1 MELTYTNQGD
11 YRLPNLIAPEEPE
24 VHLGKY
30 ALLRRSYLKN
40 HRRILFTNLLTSG
53 KLNAHL
59 MEIEEA
65 AQNRMEQI
73 VKAMVAQE
81 GVTEEL
87 KASDQMEWVRRMN
100 AIRDSAEEVIRK
112 ADKQRASYYNYYAT
126 ATWGAVEN
134 YDLCV
139 DTGAV
144 GVDGAVETIIHFV
157 ELQEKFRREKK

>member
-73 VKAMVAQE
+73 VKGMAAQD

-87 KASDQMEWVRRMN
+87 KALDQMEWVHRMN
-100 AIRDSAEEVIRK
+100 AIRDSAEEIIFRELI
-112 ADKQRASYYNYYAT
+112 YN
-126 ATWGAVEN
+126 
-134 YDLCV
+134 
-139 DTGAV
+139 
-144 GVDGAVETIIHFV
+144 
-157 ELQEKFRREKK
+157 

>member
-11 YRLPNLIAPEEPE
+11 YRLPNLSVPEEPE

-30 ALLRRSYLKN
+30 ALLRRSYLKE

-53 KLNAHL
+53 KLTEHL

-87 KASDQMEWVRRMN
+87 KALDQMEWVRRMN
-100 AIRDSAEEVIRK
+100 AIRDSAEEVIR
-112 ADKQRASYYNYYAT
+112 RELIYN
-126 ATWGAVEN
+126 
-134 YDLCV
+134 
-139 DTGAV
+139 
-144 GVDGAVETIIHFV
+144 
-157 ELQEKFRREKK
+157 

>member
-11 YRLPNLIAPEEPE
+11 YRLPNLSVPEEPE

-53 KLNAHL
+53 KLKAHL
-59 MEIEEA
+59 LEIEEA
-65 AQNRMEQI
+65 AQTRMEQI
-73 VKAMVAQE
+73 VKAMAAQE

-100 AIRDSAEEVIRK
+100 AIRDSAEE
-112 ADKQRASYYNYYAT
+112 
-126 ATWGAVEN
+126 
-134 YDLCV
+134 
-139 DTGAV
+139 
-144 GVDGAVETIIHFV
+144 II
-157 ELQEKFRREKK
+157 RRELIYN